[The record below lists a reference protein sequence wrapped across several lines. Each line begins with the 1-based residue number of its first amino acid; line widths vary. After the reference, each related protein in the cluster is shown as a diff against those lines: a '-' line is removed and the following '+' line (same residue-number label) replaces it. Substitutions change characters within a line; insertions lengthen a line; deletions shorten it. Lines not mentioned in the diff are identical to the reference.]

1 MTIYRRLSIKKVSRI
16 GGACVAS
23 YAPLSG
29 YFCVRKVLEIEESLK
44 PSRFPLLVGQYTGDL
59 ALGYD
64 ILSFASEEARDQFTS
79 NQNWDLNLVER

>member
-1 MTIYRRLSIKKVSRI
+1 M
-16 GGACVAS
+16 
-23 YAPLSG
+23 
-29 YFCVRKVLEIEESLK
+29 EIEESLK